1 MFENYYKLLENFIR
15 VQDFYTA
22 FISLTIFKAL
32 TAIFFLPGTP
42 FTILSGSLLGTFWGS
57 ISAIIGNAIGAI
69 LAFLLARY
77 FLYSFVQNKILPK
90 YKNLEKYEKN
100 FLEDKGSEKIFTKSL
115 QTILFLRLVPL
126 FPFNVL
132 NFVLAVTKVKFKDY
146 AIGTTVGIIPGTIAF
161 VYFGDS
167 IRTLSI
173 INILFAILAIFGL
186 SYVGKFWNLK

>member
-161 VYFGDS
+161 VYFGDKRF
-167 IRTLSI
+167 IPFET
-173 INILFAILAIFGL
+173 
-186 SYVGKFWNLK
+186 